1 MSPTLCHMSP
11 LLLIRNKH
19 LALALSVVACGC
31 LMQGCLG
38 AAWLGVVGTDLVRSS
53 HVEFQ
58 PFQNSWVAPSA
69 TWQER
74 GSMTSVA
81 VTPVVE
87 NTAMAFRLTT
97 ILQQATDLHVISPS
111 EVTTGLQLQETTEGP
126 GSISA
131 QNDITAAQRIT
142 AALGVDCVLFVREV
156 EGLSQESFLG
166 WKQRYSNRLY
176 LELVNAE
183 GALLWRDELPFIVVK
198 GSKSLEEDWVRQALE
213 SHLVAQLNK
222 IGLATLGLPLKQDSS

>member
-1 MSPTLCHMSP
+1 MSHTLGYMSP
-11 LLLIRNKH
+11 LLLIRIKH
-19 LALALSVVACGC
+19 LALALSVVALGV

-38 AAWLGVVGTDLVRSS
+38 AVWLGAVGTDLVRSS
-53 HVEFQ
+53 EVEFQ

-74 GSMTSVA
+74 GSMISIA
-81 VTPVVE
+81 VTPLVE
-87 NTAMAFRLTT
+87 DTAMAARLTA
-97 ILQQATDLHVISPS
+97 ILQQATDLHVIGSS
-111 EVTTGLQLQETTEGP
+111 EVTTRVQLQEMTEGA
-126 GSISA
+126 GNVSN
-131 QNDITAAQRIT
+131 QDDIKAAERIT

-156 EGLSQESFLG
+156 EGPSQESFWG

-198 GSKSLEEDWVRQALE
+198 GDKALEEDWVRQALGT
-213 SHLVAQLNK
+213 HLVAQLNK